1 MSTGI
6 KRPYEQVQP
15 IAQSVLDGLAPSC
28 SWIQLAGS
36 LRRQKAM
43 IGDVEIVAAVTLGE
57 SGCGRGRVLGGATP
71 KKWNYILSENKP
83 ELARLTY
90 GKYSTYEA
98 LYKM

>member
-1 MSTGI
+1 MITT
-6 KRPYEQVQP
+6 
-15 IAQSVLDGLAPSC
+15 LATLC
-28 SWIQLAGS
+28 AILAFA
-36 LRRQKAM
+36 LLMA
-43 IGDVEIVAAVTLGE
+43 AAVTLGE